1 MMTIPTSQNQRV
13 TGQCPELQDRAVH
26 GAAGQGRAV
35 PGTRMKQTDKMPK
48 QSFGWDMGLEEGSL
62 QSRDK

>member
-1 MMTIPTSQNQRV
+1 MTIPTSQNQRV
-13 TGQCPELQDRAVH
+13 TGQCPELQDRAV
-26 GAAGQGRAV
+26 
-35 PGTRMKQTDKMPK
+35 PGTRMKQADKMPK